1 MTKFLGIDPGVHGAL
16 VIYDDQTRSIVT
28 CWDMPIWYQV
38 VGKKKR
44 SRVDAVELADM
55 MDLLKDLGVELAIM
69 ESIGGMA
76 RGRQSG
82 QLAFGYSIGL
92 LYMGLIVSRIPIET
106 IHPATWKKAMRVP
119 KDENGI
125 AQRFDEIFPGH
136 RALIRGPKGAIKHDR
151 AEAAILAKFGAE
163 HLFNSTR
170 PDAEWRLLGD
180 YIKKAETG
188 A

>member
-1 MTKFLGIDPGVHGAL
+1 MTKTLGIDPGVHGAL
-16 VIYDDQTRSIVT
+16 VIYDDVLRTLS
-28 CWDMPIWYQV
+28 CWDMPVWYQV

-44 SRVDAVELADM
+44 LRVDAVELASM
-55 MDLLKDLGVELAIM
+55 MEMAKDIGVDLAIM

-92 LYMGLIVSRIPIET
+92 LYMGLITCRIPIET

-119 KDENGI
+119 KDEGGI
-125 AQRFDEIFPGH
+125 AVRFDEMFPEF
-136 RALIRGPKGAIKHDR
+136 RALIRGPRGAIKHDR
-151 AEAAILAKFGAE
+151 AEASILAKFGAE
-163 HLFNSTR
+163 HLFGNIR
-170 PDAEWRLLGD
+170 PDAEWRLAGD
-180 YIKKAETG
+180 QLRKAETG